1 VSVPPPAPGG
11 QQPVGQPD
19 PYGPPPGQPGQYGP
33 PPGQYGPPPGQP
45 GQYGPPP
52 GQQGQYGPPPGQPGQ
67 YGPPPGQPAFQ
78 PVPGAPI
85 KQKSG
90 IGKALLFRL
99 IGVAVV
105 LVIGGIISFIS
116 FSNSPDSSN
125 VGDCLKVTEFKSGS
139 EPDKADCNS
148 LEANALIGA
157 KLDSASASCPSDVY
171 DSYSVTGKTS
181 YKLCLVINAKQGD
194 CLANFNSDTKG
205 YQKVPCTDPTKDAEL
220 VKVVEGKSDK
230 ALCDDTDA
238 KYAIAYPQPA
248 RTLCVKA

>member
-1 VSVPPPAPGG
+1 MSVPPPAPGG

-33 PPGQYGPPPGQP
+33 PPGQ
-45 GQYGPPP
+45 
-52 GQQGQYGPPPGQPGQ
+52 QGGYGPPPGQPGQ
-67 YGPPPGQPAFQ
+67 YGPPPGQPGAYGPPPGQPGFQ
-78 PVPGAPI
+78 PTPGAPM

-105 LVIGGIISFIS
+105 IVIGGIISFIS

-148 LEANALIGA
+148 AEANALIGV
-157 KLDSASASCPSDVY
+157 KLEKATDECPSDVY
-171 DSYSVTGKTS
+171 DSYSVTGSSS

-194 CLANFNSDTKG
+194 CLANFNSQTEG
-205 YQKVPCTDPTKDAEL
+205 YKKVPCSDPSKDAEL

-230 ALCDDTDA
+230 ALCDDTEA

-248 RTLCVKA
+248 RTLCVKV

>member
-1 VSVPPPAPGG
+1 M
-11 QQPVGQPD
+11 
-19 PYGPPPGQPGQYGP
+19 
-33 PPGQYGPPPGQP
+33 
-45 GQYGPPP
+45 
-52 GQQGQYGPPPGQPGQ
+52 
-67 YGPPPGQPAFQ
+67 
-78 PVPGAPI
+78 PGAPI

-116 FSNSPDSSN
+116 FSNSPASSN